1 MRTNLVLAATAGA
14 LLLSGPAAW
23 AGATQE
29 APVGPLL
36 PIADSKGAWQIIGPS
51 GDTFQRR
58 ITLRYVASVHPQLR
72 LAMMELRCRFPHWLA
87 VEVTGMVP
95 VQAFPQ
101 PPLTIAI
108 AGLKL
113 ESFANASYY
122 APSPATVTPTPPG
135 AKFEG
140 ALARLNETK
149 VISWPGHPAY
159 AKLSMTKPAPSSFID
174 ALLSGQPV
182 EARFENQVRHYPG
195 VPPELARKFADV
207 CMGLPT
213 RPQSPLPHKGPN
225 VRTG

>member
-1 MRTNLVLAATAGA
+1 MSKNLILAASAGA
-14 LLLSGPAAW
+14 LLLSGAAAW
-23 AGATQE
+23 AGVTQK
-29 APVGPLL
+29 APVEPLL
-36 PIADSKGAWQIIGPS
+36 PIADSKGAWKIIGPS
-51 GDTFQRR
+51 GDAFRRR
-58 ITLRYVASVHPQLR
+58 IVLRYEASVHPQLR

-108 AGLKL
+108 GGLKL

-122 APSPATVTPTPPG
+122 APSPATVTPTPAG

-140 ALARLNETK
+140 GLAKLNETK
-149 VISWPGHPAY
+149 MISWPGHPAY

-182 EARFENQVRHYPG
+182 EARFENQVRQYPE

-207 CMGLPT
+207 CSGLPT
-213 RPQSPLPHKGPN
+213 GPQNPLPHNGPN
-225 VRTG
+225 VRSG